1 VGGERCRL
9 LVTTRD
15 ATLARGLGAHLY
27 DLDVMTEAQALALFE
42 ARLGSLDSS
51 RDQAAALARELG
63 YLPLALELAAAQVEG
78 GVTWAELLDTFR
90 HELADL
96 AALDLDE
103 AAFRNESLRLS
114 FRLSLE
120 RLSDKDLDAF
130 VWLGVLPEDVLLNPA
145 MAATLW
151 DEAEREARKRL
162 RRLRNKALLK
172 EIDKDRYTLHDLL
185 HDEAR
190 LRLAEQMPLLQAHA
204 RLLDRYRRTVT
215 YDCWDRLAD
224 DGYIHAHLTWHM
236 EQGGQPEAI
245 HALLRLETPEGRN
258 AWYKALDRLRQ
269 TAGYLND
276 VRRAWRLTEEEF
288 AIRNS
293 QPAIGLQCRYALITA
308 SLNSLAQNLPP
319 VLLVALVKEKMWT
332 PVQGLAYACQIP
344 GLEQRVD
351 ALVRVA
357 PHLTERLKGKALR
370 EALAAARE
378 IEGEWSRAK
387 TLAGLAPH
395 LPELL
400 KGEALREALAVAR
413 EIEGGWQR
421 AGALAGL
428 VSRMAELG
436 CPEEALAVAREIED
450 EYRRAKALTGLAP
463 HLPEPLLRETLA
475 VAREI
480 ESGWQR
486 AEALAGLVSRMAE
499 LGCPEEA
506 LAVAREI
513 ENRKWRAEALTGL
526 APHLPEPLKGETLQE
541 ALAAVREIEDEWRR
555 VEALTG
561 LVPPLAELGYPEE
574 ALAAARE
581 IESGWQRAKALTG
594 LVPPL
599 AELGYPEGALA
610 VAREIESGYWR
621 AGALAGLA
629 PHLPELLKGEALRE
643 ALAAAREIESEE
655 RRAKALAGLAPHL
668 PELLKGEALREALAA
683 AREIEVEWW
692 RAEALT
698 GLVSRMAE
706 LGYPEE
712 ALTVAQKIGIGFW
725 RAKALARLVSLL
737 TELGYLEEALTA
749 ARYVGDREPQIVA
762 RIGLLHQ
769 LPPQKQKQLW
779 PGVVAAIRQ
788 ITDYKLR
795 GYVIVRMAPAHF
807 PPSEVEE
814 ASGGY
819 NTFTERRGDE
829 IAMKAIFKIM
839 DSDKWDKDTVLSI
852 SRAEDD
858 TQRAEAWTESWVLW
872 KQLIEVDKA
881 GAHQIW
887 AQVLKS
893 LVVRPRPRFL
903 WDVGALAPVIAA
915 LGGEE
920 AIAETFRAIQDVG
933 RWWP

>member
-1 VGGERCRL
+1 MGGERCRL

-421 AGALAGL
+421 AG
-428 VSRMAELG
+428 
-436 CPEEALAVAREIED
+436 
-450 EYRRAKALTGLAP
+450 
-463 HLPEPLLRETLA
+463 
-475 VAREI
+475 
-480 ESGWQR
+480 
-486 AEALAGLVSRMAE
+486 ALAGLVSRMAE